1 MIRWK
6 QGLER
11 APNRKLA
18 RQLPEDHVWTSQR
31 WVTKTGDIF
40 RRRWD
45 VHNKTWKWDEAPVPL
60 AFEESSGRVGLYN
73 PSFMS
78 LENVIATAWRKRANR
93 GRVTLKEDK
102 PLEARYLRWAKE
114 EVEEEPDD
122 VDQEEW
128 RSLKWKIGPVSCD
141 PAFQIS
147 NLGRLKSP
155 DGEVTRGLLFRG
167 RRWAAADCG
176 LVDLGAASKTQSKD
190 TPPLHIQTV
199 IDALSTGHTPQTLAD
214 VTGLSVKTAWTYY
227 YTALTYSK
235 KRTIRQVW
243 RIVLDDPKLCRVLW
257 KLRKAPVI
265 SASLTDLLHEVEARL
280 PSGSE
285 FDNDEHKFSK
295 LRFARAAIVALQ
307 S

>member
-6 QGLER
+6 PGLER

-114 EVEEEPDD
+114 EVEEEEPDD

-128 RSLKWKIGPVSCD
+128 RPLKWKIGPVPCD
-141 PAFQIS
+141 PAFRIS

-155 DGEVTRGLLFRG
+155 
-167 RRWAAADCG
+167 RR
-176 LVDLGAASKTQSKD
+176 
-190 TPPLHIQTV
+190 
-199 IDALSTGHTPQTLAD
+199 
-214 VTGLSVKTAWTYY
+214 
-227 YTALTYSK
+227 
-235 KRTIRQVW
+235 
-243 RIVLDDPKLCRVLW
+243 
-257 KLRKAPVI
+257 
-265 SASLTDLLHEVEARL
+265 
-280 PSGSE
+280 
-285 FDNDEHKFSK
+285 
-295 LRFARAAIVALQ
+295 
-307 S
+307 